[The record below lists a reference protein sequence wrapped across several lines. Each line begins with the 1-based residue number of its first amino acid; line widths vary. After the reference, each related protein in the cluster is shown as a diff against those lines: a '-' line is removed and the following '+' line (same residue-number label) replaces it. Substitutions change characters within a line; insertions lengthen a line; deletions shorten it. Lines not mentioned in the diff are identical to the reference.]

1 MTTIAVAA
9 LSARA
14 LAEAAVRDGLGVIA
28 LDVFGDV
35 DTQRVAEW
43 KPIGEADTLAID
55 AERLLGALRELAQR
69 GDVQGWVVGSGFD
82 GRADLLERGAALL
95 PLFGTAPT
103 DVRRVRDPA
112 RFFGFLDARGI
123 DHPAVQ
129 PAAGGPG
136 WLVKD
141 AAGCGG
147 WHIRRAPSAR
157 PVAPG
162 EYLQREVSGAAMS
175 ATFIANGGD
184 AALLGFN
191 EQIVAPLGGRPFVF
205 HGVLGP
211 VGVSDP
217 VQRSVSAAVRA
228 VAAEF
233 HLRGLASLDFLLDG
247 DNASVL
253 EINPRAPAS
262 LALYPRPLLAHLRA
276 CIDGELPA
284 PPPQDTVR
292 GQRIVFAP
300 HACVVDA
307 AVSDR
312 LARAGDVHDVPH
324 PGTRVRAGDPLC
336 SLSAEGHDAAT
347 VKTALAR
354 RCAAV
359 LNTLETS
366 S

>member
-14 LAEAAVRDGLGVIA
+14 LAEAAARDGLEVIA

-35 DTQRVAEW
+35 DTQRIAEW
-43 KPIGEADTLAID
+43 KSIGGPDTLAID
-55 AERLLGALRELAQR
+55 AERLLGALRDLARR

-95 PLFGTAPT
+95 PLLGTAPA
-103 DVRRVRDPA
+103 DVRRVRDPVQ
-112 RFFGFLDARGI
+112 FFEFLDARGML
-123 DHPAVQ
+123 HPEVRG
-129 PAAGGPG
+129 AADGLG

-141 AAGCGG
+141 SAGCGG
-147 WHIRRAPSAR
+147 WHIRRASSAR
-157 PVAPG
+157 PLAAG
-162 EYLQREVSGAAMS
+162 EYLQREAPGVAMS
-175 ATFIANGGD
+175 ATFVANGAD
-184 AALLGFN
+184 AVLLGFN
-191 EQIVAPLGGRPFVF
+191 EQIVAPLAGRPFVF

-217 VQRSVSAAVRA
+217 VQRSVSDTVRA
-228 VAAEF
+228 LAAEF
-233 HLRGLASLDFLLDG
+233 RLRGLASLDFLLDG

-262 LALYPRPLLAHLRA
+262 SALYPRPLLAHLRA
-276 CIDGELPA
+276 CIDGELL
-284 PPPQDTVR
+284 PPPPRDAVR
-292 GQRIVFAP
+292 GRRIVFAP

-312 LARAGDVHDVPH
+312 LARAEDGHDVPH
-324 PGTRVRAGDPLC
+324 AGTRLRAGDPLC

-347 VKTALAR
+347 VKAALAQ

-366 S
+366 P